1 MDGVALGIGI
11 ALGLVLGA
19 AVAWFVARVR
29 GSSLQERVAQAQ
41 QEADTARQ
49 AHAAEQQAAAGL
61 RAEVVR
67 LETTLELERRSTQ
80 EKLAFLN
87 NATAELSNTFK
98 ALSAESLQQQ
108 AESFVTLATT
118 ALHKSQAEAAGA
130 LERKHDA
137 VANLVTPLQE
147 SLQRVDTRIR
157 ELENARQQ
165 AYGSLAEQVR
175 SLITTQEKLQAETGN
190 LVKALRAP
198 AVRGRWG
205 EMQLR
210 RVAEM
215 AGMVAHCDFI
225 EQATVPAEHGRLRPD
240 MVVKLPGAKQVVVDA
255 KTPLQ
260 AYLDAVDAV
269 DETQRHRYMQA
280 HARQVREHVGKLSA
294 KSYWEQFDAT
304 PEFVVMFL
312 PGESFFSAALEYDPR
327 LIEEGVAQRVILATP
342 TTLIALLRAVAYGWQ
357 QETIAE
363 SAQAISQ
370 LGRDLYDRL
379 RVLAEHFTGVGKN
392 LDRAVESYNRA
403 VGSLESRVLVA
414 ARRFAELGTDSGKEL
429 PSVEPVERAAR
440 SLQAP
445 ELLPAT
451 DSGGQE
457 RLRAP

>member
-1 MDGVALGIGI
+1 MDGVALGVGV

-19 AVAWFVARVR
+19 AVAWLVARAR
-29 GSSLQERVAQAQ
+29 GDSLQERIAQVQ
-41 QEADTARQ
+41 QEADEARQ
-49 AHAAEQQAAAGL
+49 ALVAKQQVAADLHAD
-61 RAEVVR
+61 VVR
-67 LETTLELERRSTQ
+67 LETTLELERKSTH

-87 NATAELSNTFK
+87 NASAELSNTFK

-108 AESFVTLATT
+108 AESFVILATT
-118 ALHKSQAEAAGA
+118 ALQKSHAEAAGT

-147 SLQRVDTRIR
+147 SLQRVDTRIQ
-157 ELENARQQ
+157 ELENARRQ

-225 EQATVPAEHGRLRPD
+225 EQATVQAEHGRLRPD

-269 DETQRHRYMQA
+269 DDTQRRRHMQD

-294 KSYWEQFDAT
+294 KSYWEQFEST

-312 PGESFFSAALEYDPR
+312 PGESFFSAALEHDPS

-363 SAQAISQ
+363 SAQAISR

-414 ARRFAELGTDSGKEL
+414 ARRFTELGTDTGKDL
-429 PSVEPVERAAR
+429 PPVEPVERAAR

-445 ELLPAT
+445 ELLSAT
-451 DSGGQE
+451 EAVEPE
-457 RLRAP
+457 RLRSS